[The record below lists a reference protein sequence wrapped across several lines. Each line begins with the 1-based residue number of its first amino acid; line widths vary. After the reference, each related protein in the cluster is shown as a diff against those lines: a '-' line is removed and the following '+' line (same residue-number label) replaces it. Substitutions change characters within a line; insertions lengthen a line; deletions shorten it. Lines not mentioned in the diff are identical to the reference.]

1 MVSNA
6 DHFLL
11 ASLHTFFEDKQN
23 LVTMMEVVKNQTLSM
38 RVLDWF
44 VSNYSKKNN
53 MFIVTKEGKH
63 FNIYLEY
70 KASLKSY
77 SKRYF
82 DPFCRGARVMFT
94 DDKGKEFSTT
104 VGQLNFFRWA
114 IKNGLVEKCKNIVD
128 DVEDDMISAV
138 KQRKSTDKG
147 ESRRELNKAKI
158 KQCLT
163 TNVAVTISFD

>member
-1 MVSNA
+1 
-6 DHFLL
+6 
-11 ASLHTFFEDKQN
+11 
-23 LVTMMEVVKNQTLSM
+23 
-38 RVLDWF
+38 
-44 VSNYSKKNN
+44 
-53 MFIVTKEGKH
+53 
-63 FNIYLEY
+63 
-70 KASLKSY
+70 
-77 SKRYF
+77 
-82 DPFCRGARVMFT
+82 MFT

-114 IKNGLVEKCKNIVD
+114 IKNDLVKKCKDIVD

-163 TNVAVTISFD
+163 TSVAVTISFD